1 MLKRNT
7 FTSLALIILTQ
18 AILKGNLNKIII
30 NFIKLSTKY
39 IQEYLKQEMILM
51 KRKFLKKKTLIDNVK
66 IE

>member
-51 KRKFLKKKTLIDNVK
+51 KRKFLKKKRL
-66 IE
+66 

>member
-51 KRKFLKKKTLIDNVK
+51 KGNF
-66 IE
+66 